1 MFSAQNFQE
10 NTFLKTKSNFPLTGK
25 CFPLTNFSTDKQTQ
39 KNLKNNF
46 SKITFQKTNITL
58 INKQKS
64 SECVF
69 YLDSNSNFS
78 FSVSHFAFYC
88 RFNLSSFALFFFCV
102 CGFSSTASPPSL
114 YLRSRFSIHLLIS
127 FCNQISGRENKHK
140 VVETMMMA
148 SESLNKNIRDWRVN
162 VRVIAIVI

>member
-10 NTFLKTKSNFPLTGK
+10 NTFLKTKSNFSLTGK

-88 RFNLSSFALFFFCV
+88 RFNLSSFALLFFLCMWLLLYRIPT
-102 CGFSSTASPPSL
+102 FSLPQS
-114 YLRSRFSIHLLIS
+114 
-127 FCNQISGRENKHK
+127 QIAFFNS
-140 VVETMMMA
+140 
-148 SESLNKNIRDWRVN
+148 SLNFFL
-162 VRVIAIVI
+162 

>member
-1 MFSAQNFQE
+1 MFSAQIFQE
-10 NTFLKTKSNFPLTGK
+10 NTFLKTKPNFPSTGK

-39 KNLKNNF
+39 ENLKNNF
-46 SKITFQKTNITL
+46 KKTTFQKISTAL
-58 INKQKS
+58 INKRAR
-64 SECVF
+64 
-69 YLDSNSNFS
+69 
-78 FSVSHFAFYC
+78 SVSFTWIQIVISVFQFLILHFTADSISHLL
-88 RFNLSSFALFFFCV
+88 LSFFFCV

-162 VRVIAIVI
+162 VRVIPIVI

>member
-88 RFNLSSFALFFFCV
+88 RFNLSSFALFFFLCMWLLLYRIPT
-102 CGFSSTASPPSL
+102 FSLPQS
-114 YLRSRFSIHLLIS
+114 
-127 FCNQISGRENKHK
+127 QIAFFNS
-140 VVETMMMA
+140 
-148 SESLNKNIRDWRVN
+148 SLNFFL
-162 VRVIAIVI
+162 

>member
-88 RFNLSSFALFFFCV
+88 RFNLSSFALFFFLCMWLLLYRIPA
-102 CGFSSTASPPSL
+102 FSLP
-114 YLRSRFSIHLLIS
+114 
-127 FCNQISGRENKHK
+127 QIAFFNS
-140 VVETMMMA
+140 
-148 SESLNKNIRDWRVN
+148 SLNFFL
-162 VRVIAIVI
+162 